1 MRSVCRLLT
10 AEDLPALLVVQRACY
25 GDGYIESAAVYARRL
40 ANPAQCS
47 WVVEQAGRVC
57 GYLAAYGSVR
67 GAVTPLHGDF
77 EAAASPDTLYLH
89 DMAVLPEMAGQGL
102 AHALLA
108 ALWQS
113 ALAQELTSSALVAVP
128 GLQGFWERQGY
139 AVFGLQDRHQRQ
151 HLAAYGK
158 DAVYMQR
165 ALA

>member
-10 AEDLPALLVVQRACY
+10 AEDLPGLLVVQRACY

-40 ANPAQCS
+40 ASPAQCS

-57 GYLAAYGSVR
+57 AYLAAYGSVR
-67 GAVTPLHGDF
+67 GKVTPLHGDF

-102 AHALLA
+102 ARALLA
-108 ALWQS
+108 ALWQP
-113 ALAQELTSSALVAVP
+113 ALAQGLTSSALVAVP
-128 GLQGFWERQGY
+128 GSHGFWQRQGY
-139 AVFGLQDRHQRQ
+139 AEAGLQDPHQRQ
-151 HLAAYGK
+151 RLDAYGK
-158 DAVYMQR
+158 GAVYMQR